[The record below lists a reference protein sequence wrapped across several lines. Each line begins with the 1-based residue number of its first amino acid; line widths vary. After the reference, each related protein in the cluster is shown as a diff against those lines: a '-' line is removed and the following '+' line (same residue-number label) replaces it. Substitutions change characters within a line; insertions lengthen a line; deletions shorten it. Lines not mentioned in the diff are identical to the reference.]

1 MKRVLLLLIG
11 AYKRLVSPLLPTAC
25 RFTPTCS
32 VYAAEAI
39 RRHGSI
45 RGVRLAIA
53 RLARCRP
60 FGGGGD
66 DPVPD

>member
-1 MKRVLLLLIG
+1 MKLLLLFVIG
-11 AYKRLVSPLLPTAC
+11 VYKRIVSPLLPTAC

-32 VYAAEAI
+32 QYATQAI
-39 RRHGSI
+39 RRHGSVK
-45 RGVRLAIA
+45 GLRLAIA

>member
-1 MKRVLLLLIG
+1 VKLLLLFVIG
-11 AYKRLVSPLLPTAC
+11 VYKRIVSPLLPTAC

-32 VYAAEAI
+32 QYATQAI
-39 RRHGSI
+39 RRHGSVK
-45 RGVRLAIA
+45 GLRLAIA